1 MDADGFEGIGNGRPD
16 LAGLVTRRLE
26 EYVAL
31 WEGAATKLRDSSYRS
46 EDLLDDWFRF
56 WGKAI
61 RDMTAGAA
69 LLWSAG
75 TGSAARPSAN
85 RDHHRTRGAD
95 EQ

>member
-1 MDADGFEGIGNGRPD
+1 VDADGFEGTGNGRPD

-56 WGKAI
+56 WGKAA

-69 LLWSAG
+69 LWWGAAAG
-75 TGSAARPSAN
+75 GAPRQSVN
-85 RDHHRTRGAD
+85 RDDGRASGAD
-95 EQ
+95 KR

>member
-1 MDADGFEGIGNGRPD
+1 MDADGFEGTGNGRPD

-56 WGKAI
+56 WGKAV
-61 RDMTAGAA
+61 RDMTAGSA
-69 LLWSAG
+69 LLWGAG
-75 TGSAARPSAN
+75 TGTTPQRSDRPQEDQGHGTE
-85 RDHHRTRGAD
+85 R
-95 EQ
+95 